1 MSSPNRHYAK
11 WTPEDDKKLK
21 SLYCQLT
28 SDKSIAEIMGRT
40 VNSIVTRRKKLRL
53 LHYGEWIKL
62 TESQV
67 NAISTALHSG
77 WSWDR
82 ISQKLGIDQMTL
94 KIAWNRH
101 RAPARRA
108 RA

>member
-1 MSSPNRHYAK
+1 MNSPNKYSK
-11 WTPEDDKKLK
+11 WTPEDDEKLK
-21 SLYCQLT
+21 SLYCQLV

-53 LHYGEWIKL
+53 LHRGAWIKL
-62 TESQV
+62 TESQA
-67 NAISTALHSG
+67 NAISAALRNG

-82 ISQKLGIDQMTL
+82 ISQKLGMDQVTL

-101 RAPARRA
+101 RPPARRA